1 MFHLSDV
8 EDWRHFD
15 MMHPT
20 FAEEPCNVRLGLCTD
35 EFASHWQYSG
45 TSSCSPIILTPYN
58 LPWFSDGY
66 ASNIARCVNMMEL
79 TLHGMKS
86 HDSHV
91 LMLSLIPIAF
101 CEMLP
106 EHVWSAL
113 MEVSLLFQS
122 ICSTTLNV
130 TKLYELEYSVAVI
143 MCNLEKIFSPAFFD

>member
-1 MFHLSDV
+1 MRICEWICALK
-8 EDWRHFD
+8 
-15 MMHPT
+15 
-20 FAEEPCNVRLGLCTD
+20 
-35 EFASHWQYSG
+35 
-45 TSSCSPIILTPYN
+45 
-58 LPWFSDGY
+58 FSDGY

-79 TLHGMKS
+79 TMHGMKS

-91 LMLSLIPIAF
+91 LMQSLILIAF
-101 CEMLP
+101 CEMLL

-130 TKLYELEYSVAVI
+130 TKLYELEYSVGVI